1 MMDFRFKRITSAVAL
16 FLALAVAHSYLP
28 ATFADS
34 RAESNENADPVSLAS
49 PQQAAAMLTTL
60 GNKPITLNGANAI
73 SGATVMTGAMIET
86 PDQVGATVNLPGHFS
101 LEISPNAKLS
111 TDFSLSGI
119 KVNLI
124 QGCVVLNTK
133 KGTTGEIAT
142 SRGVVA
148 KADGSK
154 DERLEVCD
162 PSIATAP
169 AAASAGLSPGGK
181 IAIAAAIIGA
191 ISLIPILTGGG
202 NPSPGSPRP

>member
-1 MMDFRFKRITSAVAL
+1 MDFRFKRVTPAAAL
-16 FLALAVAHSYLP
+16 FLALAVAHTSLP
-28 ATFADS
+28 VTQ
-34 RAESNENADPVSLAS
+34 AESNETANPVSLAV
-49 PQQAAAMLTTL
+49 PQQATAMLTTG
-60 GNKPITLNGANAI
+60 GNLPITLNGARAT
-73 SGATVMTGAMIET
+73 SGATVLTGAMIET
-86 PDQVGATVNLPGHFS
+86 PDQVVATVNLPGHFS

-169 AAASAGLSPGGK
+169 AAASAGLGPGGK
-181 IAIAAAIIGA
+181 IAIAAAVIGA
-191 ISLIPILTGGG
+191 IALIPIINGGE
-202 NPSPGSPRP
+202 NPSPGSPTQ

>member
-1 MMDFRFKRITSAVAL
+1 MS
-16 FLALAVAHSYLP
+16 
-28 ATFADS
+28 
-34 RAESNENADPVSLAS
+34 
-49 PQQAAAMLTTL
+49 
-60 GNKPITLNGANAI
+60 
-73 SGATVMTGAMIET
+73 GAMIET

-111 TDFSLSGI
+111 TDFGLSGI

-154 DERLEVCD
+154 DARLEVCD

-191 ISLIPILTGGG
+191 IVVIPIITGGG